1 MRFPVDEDKFVER
14 CLKALGEYDD
24 GDIEWAHAIAA
35 KLNQAYYKG
44 LEDGRKEA
52 AECKKQL

>member
-44 LEDGRKEA
+44 LEDGRKET
-52 AECKKQL
+52 AECKK

>member
-1 MRFPVDEDKFVER
+1 MRFPVNEDKFVEC
-14 CLKALGEYDD
+14 CLRALDEYDD
-24 GDIEWAHAIAA
+24 GDIKWAHAIAA

-52 AECKKQL
+52 AECRK